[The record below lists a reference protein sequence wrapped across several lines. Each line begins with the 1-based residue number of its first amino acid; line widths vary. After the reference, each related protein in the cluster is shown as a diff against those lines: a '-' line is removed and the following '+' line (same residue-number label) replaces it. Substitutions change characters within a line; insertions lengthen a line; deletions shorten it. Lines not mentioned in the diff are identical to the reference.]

1 MAAAGFYFGRPL
13 QSSLPKA
20 MQQMYCLV
28 IPHSVAAGI
37 AIFKLRSFT
46 SSLDQGPCVCRVALE
61 DRIRRWSLYRVS
73 KGTQVR
79 KLHYV
84 IDYVPAS
91 KRATCASGSSHRR
104 NPKKEATFLEE
115 RRKISVLISIG
126 DILCVAK
133 QLGRN
138 LASCQMIRL
147 IAWAC
152 WYPYTV
158 QYCLPFPRTQGSNQF
173 WPLKWLILAGEK

>member
-1 MAAAGFYFGRPL
+1 MAAVGFYFGRPL

-73 KGTQVR
+73 KGTQVL

-91 KRATCASGSSHRR
+91 KRATCALGSSHRR

-115 RRKISVLISIG
+115 RQERYLSWSVLGTFCVLQSKWEE
-126 DILCVAK
+126 ILLHARWFDWLPERAGIPTLFNIVYHS
-133 QLGRN
+133 LGHR
-138 LASCQMIRL
+138 
-147 IAWAC
+147 
-152 WYPYTV
+152 V
-158 QYCLPFPRTQGSNQF
+158 QINFGH
-173 WPLKWLILAGEK
+173 